1 MTNQTA
7 EFAQWINLLLYLKL
21 MEYCGGGGEK
31 SVRVR
36 GFAMRLCHLS
46 MSEATPIKSH
56 GYVAKVGPK
65 SGYTNRHAKVDR
77 GKPTG
82 PHSYIKTYRQLRD
95 IESRRNSL
103 RMERACLLVIQY

>member
-65 SGYTNRHAKVDR
+65 SG
-77 GKPTG
+77 
-82 PHSYIKTYRQLRD
+82 
-95 IESRRNSL
+95 
-103 RMERACLLVIQY
+103 